1 MNLQP
6 ERYYKAFKRGKCTYL
21 KIFSKKIPKCFGGNK
36 KTSIF
41 APAIEKQTIANK
53 NKQWRDSSAG

>member
-6 ERYYKAFKRGKCTYL
+6 ERYYKAFKRGKCTFL

-36 KTSIF
+36 KNLYLCTRNRETNDSKQ
-41 APAIEKQTIANK
+41 KQTM
-53 NKQWRDSSAG
+53 AG